1 MVIIEVLFFLF
12 YFRCILSDKSIINKT
27 DYDQRSALHIAVAER
42 HEHLVRY
49 FLEELKNEIDID
61 LKDR

>member
-1 MVIIEVLFFLF
+1 MVIIEMFFSR
-12 YFRCILSDKSIINKT
+12 YILSDKRIINKT